1 VTDPRL
7 STKPEVGDPG
17 PLGLFEGFG
26 VEIEWMIV
34 DSESLDIRPS
44 GDRLLGEGGEVERG
58 AMAWS
63 NELVLHVVEAK
74 TNGPAP
80 TLDGLAEA
88 FHAEVMEAERRLEP
102 LGCQLLSGGAH
113 PWMEPARDTRIWPHE
128 YTEVYRAFDRIFGVQ
143 GHGWSN
149 LQSTH
154 LNLPFS
160 GDEEFAALH
169 QAIRLI
175 LPFVPALSAASPV
188 LDGVVQPNLDERM
201 DRYRMNAAR
210 IPSVSGGVM
219 PDRSSSRRAYE
230 TEVLAPLYRDLAPHD
245 PEGTLRHEW
254 VNARGAIPRFERG
267 AIEIRVI
274 DAQESPIMDLAILK
288 LVVAMIRRI
297 TAAGLALADPAGR
310 SPLDGVSTEVL
321 REMLADTVRDAERA
335 SLSGTRRREA
345 MAPLLDVLQVADLHP
360 RDAGAFWAAGAEVTG
375 ENSAE
380 LRTLLDQGPLARR
393 ILGALGTRGGR
404 ELRPGDAPGEAVLR
418 STWRGVGEAL
428 RANRPFVP

>member
-1 VTDPRL
+1 VTEPAPT
-7 STKPEVGDPG
+7 TKPEVGDPG

-34 DSESLDIRPS
+34 DAESLDIRPS
-44 GDRLLGEGGEVERG
+44 ADVLLGEDGEVERG

-63 NELVLHVVEAK
+63 NELVLHVLEAK

-80 TLDGLAEA
+80 TLEGLADA
-88 FHAEVMEAERRLEP
+88 FHAEVVEAERRLEP
-102 LGCQLLSGGAH
+102 LGCRLLPGGAH
-113 PWMEPARDTRIWPHE
+113 PWMDPAGETRVWPHE
-128 YTEVYRAFDRIFGVQ
+128 YTEVYRTFDRIFGVQ

-188 LDGVVQPNLDERM
+188 LDGVVQPNACERM
-201 DRYRMNAAR
+201 ERYRTNSVK
-210 IPSVSGGVM
+210 IPSVSGGVI
-219 PDRSSSRRAYE
+219 PDPSHSRKAYE
-230 TEVLAPLYRDLAPHD
+230 EEVLAGLYRDLVPHD

-274 DAQESPIMDLAILK
+274 DAQESPVMDLAVLK
-288 LVVAMIRRI
+288 LVVALVRRLV
-297 TAAGLALADPAGR
+297 AVGLDSPGRGAR
-310 SPLDGVSTEVL
+310 SPLDGVSTDELKGVL
-321 REMLADTVRDAERA
+321 GDTVRVAERA
-335 SLSGTRRREA
+335 SMRGPRRHEA
-345 MAPLLDVLQVADLHP
+345 LAPLLDLLGIADLGP
-360 RDAGAFWAAGAEVTG
+360 RDAGEFWAAGAQVTG
-375 ENSAE
+375 EESAE
-380 LRTLLDQGPLARR
+380 LRTLLDGGPLARR
-393 ILGALGTRGGR
+393 ILRSLEEGGR
-404 ELRPGDAPGEAVLR
+404 ELQQGDAPRGLALGE
-418 STWRGVGEAL
+418 TWRGVGAAL
-428 RANRPFVP
+428 RANGPFVP